1 MKSFDIII
9 FGARDWSSNWITQHR
24 LAKSLSEN
32 NHRVL
37 FVENTGIRSAKIRD
51 FPRILKRLKNWR
63 ESIGG
68 FKTIS
73 RNLTIFSPLVLPF
86 PYNKTVNKLNNLIL
100 KRSLSKWIEKNRFN
114 SINYITFLATPLI
127 NNYITETNHFAK
139 IYYCGDDHEEASNNS
154 NFPLFEKELAST
166 TDINFATS
174 QKLYERLN
182 KYNKNT
188 YKISAGVELS
198 KFNINNEYKVPNE
211 LKKIKKPIIGYIGG
225 FNEKLDNK
233 IILDIAEKKKNYSIV
248 MIGDEDGNFENKE
261 KFLNKSNVHFL
272 GKKKHSEISKYIY
285 HFDCGIIPYK
295 INKFTDAVYPS
306 KLNEFLSL
314 GKPVITTNFYEM
326 NYFNKENK
334 NTILV
339 AKNNNFLELIEKS
352 LKKKNKKKD
361 IITRLE
367 VAKKN
372 QWINKFDQIYQLLD
386 KLNDSSKIINYNW
399 QKKFEIEYKKLKKR
413 VYLAAFS
420 SVIIFSLLFIS
431 PVPYYLGKYLE
442 INDDPKK
449 NSLII
454 ALSGYGSAKYIN
466 NTYQQRSLD
475 VFYYYKNGYG
485 EKILLSGRK
494 QLIEEFELMRSIL
507 ISLGVPNTKIDIINQ
522 NFNSTYTN
530 LELVNDYML
539 KNNIQ
544 SANLITSPYHQR
556 RVKYLFNKLSN
567 GKNIYLL
574 PESKNEKEEKW
585 FFSLN
590 KIRVIF
596 YEYMSLVYNKL
607 KY

>member
-1 MKSFDIII
+1 M
-9 FGARDWSSNWITQHR
+9 
-24 LAKSLSEN
+24 
-32 NHRVL
+32 
-37 FVENTGIRSAKIRD
+37 
-51 FPRILKRLKNWR
+51 
-63 ESIGG
+63 
-68 FKTIS
+68 
-73 RNLTIFSPLVLPF
+73 
-86 PYNKTVNKLNNLIL
+86 
-100 KRSLSKWIEKNRFN
+100 
-114 SINYITFLATPLI
+114 
-127 NNYITETNHFAK
+127 
-139 IYYCGDDHEEASNNS
+139 
-154 NFPLFEKELAST
+154 
-166 TDINFATS
+166 
-174 QKLYERLN
+174 
-182 KYNKNT
+182 
-188 YKISAGVELS
+188 
-198 KFNINNEYKVPNE
+198 
-211 LKKIKKPIIGYIGG
+211 
-225 FNEKLDNK
+225 
-233 IILDIAEKKKNYSIV
+233 
-248 MIGDEDGNFENKE
+248 
-261 KFLNKSNVHFL
+261 
-272 GKKKHSEISKYIY
+272 KYIY

-507 ISLGVPNTKIDIINQ
+507 I
-522 NFNSTYTN
+522 
-530 LELVNDYML
+530 
-539 KNNIQ
+539 
-544 SANLITSPYHQR
+544 A
-556 RVKYLFNKLSN
+556 
-567 GKNIYLL
+567 
-574 PESKNEKEEKW
+574 
-585 FFSLN
+585 
-590 KIRVIF
+590 
-596 YEYMSLVYNKL
+596 
-607 KY
+607 